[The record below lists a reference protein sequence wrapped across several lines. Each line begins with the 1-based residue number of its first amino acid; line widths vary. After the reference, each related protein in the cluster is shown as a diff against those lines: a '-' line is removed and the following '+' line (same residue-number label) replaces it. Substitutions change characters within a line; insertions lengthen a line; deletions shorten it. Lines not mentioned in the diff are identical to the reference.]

1 MHRLLAAFT
10 LLSLALAA
18 QSPAPKAK
26 PQPKKAVRAVP
37 AFQDLE
43 GGLRVADIRP
53 GKGEGAQAGQTLAV
67 LYRGWLYDK
76 ALGRQGRLFD
86 QAMDRR
92 KPFRF
97 PLGAKRVIQGW
108 DRGLEGMKV
117 GAKRVLFIPA
127 ELAYGAREIKDDQ
140 GKVVIPADSTLVFEV
155 QLLALEDAPA
165 AP

>member
-1 MHRLLAAFT
+1 MHRPIALFVLAALT
-10 LLSLALAA
+10 LGA
-18 QSPAPKAK
+18 QAPAPKPKAPAK
-26 PQPKKAVRAVP
+26 KSARGGP

>member
-1 MHRLLAAFT
+1 MHRLIAVCAMVALT
-10 LLSLALAA
+10 LGA
-18 QSPAPKAK
+18 QAPTPKAK
-26 PQPKKAVRAVP
+26 PQPRKSARAVP
-37 AFQDLE
+37 AFRDLE
-43 GGLRVADIRP
+43 GGLRVADLRP
-53 GKGEGAQAGQTLAV
+53 GKGEGAQVGQTLAV

-76 ALGRQGRLFD
+76 ALGRQGKLFD
-86 QAMDRR
+86 QVMDRR

-97 PLGAKRVIQGW
+97 PLGAKRVIPGW

-117 GAKRVLFIPA
+117 GAKRVLFIPT